1 MQTPHSSARSDDAYF
16 PVPEAAKMRVLII
29 EDSSR
34 LRESLSTGLRC
45 SGFSV
50 DAVGDA
56 ESALP
61 FLRTASYPVVV
72 LDLGLPGMD
81 GVALLTLMRREKL
94 CESVLV
100 LSARDHVQDR
110 IESLNSG
117 ADDYLVKPFD
127 FDELL
132 ARINAL
138 VRRIHD
144 QRDPVIS
151 LGDVQIDTARK
162 RVTAKGAIVPLVGR
176 EYQTLEL
183 LARYRG
189 KLLSR
194 SQIFEALSSAD
205 RDASDRVIEV
215 VVSLV
220 RRKLAAAGITELI
233 RFERGLGYVID

>member
-1 MQTPHSSARSDDAYF
+1 
-16 PVPEAAKMRVLII
+16 MRVLIV
-29 EDSSR
+29 EDSTR

-50 DAVGDA
+50 DAVGDG

-61 FLRTASYPVVV
+61 FLRAASYPLVV
-72 LDLGLPGMD
+72 LDLSLPGMD
-81 GVALLTLMRREKL
+81 GLALLKVMRREKV

-110 IESLNSG
+110 IEALNCG

-138 VRRIHD
+138 ARRNHN
-144 QRDPVIS
+144 QRDPAIT
-151 LGDVQIDTARK
+151 LGDVEIDTARK
-162 RVTAKGAIVPLVGR
+162 RVTVSGILVPLVGR

-183 LARYRG
+183 LARHRG
-189 KLLSR
+189 AILSR
-194 SQIFEALSSAD
+194 SQIFEALSNAD
-205 RDASDRVIEV
+205 RDASDRVVEV

>member
-1 MQTPHSSARSDDAYF
+1 
-16 PVPEAAKMRVLII
+16 MRVLIV
-29 EDSSR
+29 EDSTR
-34 LRESLSTGLRC
+34 LRESLTTGLRC

-50 DAVGDA
+50 DAASDA

-61 FLRTASYPVVV
+61 FLRTANYPLVV
-72 LDLGLPGMD
+72 LDLSLPGMD
-81 GVALLTLMRREKL
+81 GVALLKLMRSEKT

-110 IESLNSG
+110 IEALNCG

-138 VRRIHD
+138 VRRVHN
-144 QRDPVIS
+144 QRDPLIN
-151 LGDVQIDTARK
+151 LGNVQLDTARK
-162 RVTAKGAIVPLVGR
+162 RVSVNGEAVSLIGR
-176 EYQTLEL
+176 EYKTLEF
-183 LARYRG
+183 LARHRG
-189 KLLSR
+189 VVLSR
-194 SQIFEALSSAD
+194 GQIFEALSSAD
-205 RDASDRVIEV
+205 RNASDRVVEV

-220 RRKLAAAGITELI
+220 RRKLAAAGVTELI

>member
-1 MQTPHSSARSDDAYF
+1 
-16 PVPEAAKMRVLII
+16 MRVLIV
-29 EDSSR
+29 EDSTR

-50 DAVGDA
+50 DAVADA
-56 ESALP
+56 EAALP
-61 FLRTASYPVVV
+61 FLRTASYPLVV
-72 LDLGLPGMD
+72 LDLSLPGMD
-81 GVALLTLMRREKL
+81 GVALLKLMRREKT
-94 CESVLV
+94 CDSVLV

-110 IESLNSG
+110 IEALNCG

-138 VRRIHD
+138 VRRIHN
-144 QRDPVIS
+144 QRDPLIEI
-151 LGDVQIDTARK
+151 GEVQIDTARK
-162 RVTAKGAIVPLVGR
+162 RVLVKGTTVPLVGR

-183 LARYRG
+183 LARHRG
-189 KLLSR
+189 TVLSR
-194 SQIFEALSSAD
+194 SRIFEALSSAD
-205 RDASDRVIEV
+205 RDASDRVVEV

-220 RRKLAAAGITELI
+220 RRKLAAGGVAELI